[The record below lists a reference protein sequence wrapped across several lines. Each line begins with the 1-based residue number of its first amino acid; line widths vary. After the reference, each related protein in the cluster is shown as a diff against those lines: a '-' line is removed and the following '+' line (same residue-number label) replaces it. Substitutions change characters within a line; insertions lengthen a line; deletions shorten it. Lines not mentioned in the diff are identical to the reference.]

1 MPLFRG
7 DWIGYNFEGMFLWRE
22 EGSWFEPLFEGY
34 WIDGSFED
42 MFLLKKEGFWF
53 DPLFRGDWVTF
64 FVWRERLSL
73 IC

>member
-1 MPLFRG
+1 
-7 DWIGYNFEGMFLWRE
+7 MFFWAK